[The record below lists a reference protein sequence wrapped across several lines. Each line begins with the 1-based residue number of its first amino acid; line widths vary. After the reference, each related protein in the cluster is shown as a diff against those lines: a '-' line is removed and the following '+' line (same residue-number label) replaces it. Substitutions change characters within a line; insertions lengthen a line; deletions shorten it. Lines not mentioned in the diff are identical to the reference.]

1 MVLPPRS
8 IQPPVMT
15 RLSSWC
21 AELTIV
27 ITFKQFLPLLNIQ
40 AISDVFGC
48 SLAPAVHFCTSA

>member
-1 MVLPPRS
+1 
-8 IQPPVMT
+8 MT

-27 ITFKQFLPLLNIQ
+27 IIFKQFLPLLTIQ